1 MTASPGIRSSVLA
14 RPLRI
19 GAVEV
24 PNRIMQT
31 AHSKQYSDRV
41 ESDRETAYYVRRARG
56 GCGLFVAGNHF
67 VHPTGSI
74 RGFEDAYRAEG
85 VAASKRM
92 TDAVH
97 EAGAKILVQLNHHGA
112 QAQPD
117 GPDGPRAVY
126 APSRLL
132 SPSTAHATREM
143 DRADIAALVEGW
155 ALSAAHARDGG
166 FDGVEIH
173 MAHGYLLHQF
183 LSPLYNARTDAYGG
197 DLEGRTR
204 FPREVLRAVRDRVGD
219 DFTVGIRIV
228 ANEFHPDGL
237 DGAGM
242 LEAIARLRAEARI
255 DFLDLAAGGYHN
267 VHYVFPSSPM
277 PYAWLRDDVAA
288 VKAANPDVPVFGVGA
303 ARSVE
308 EAEEVVASGIADMV
322 ALTRAQI
329 ADPDLGRKLL
339 GVEPV
344 DAGQRGI
351 RHCIRLNQGCLGR
364 GSRGLAMSC
373 TVNPLAGRELER
385 GQRPRAAS
393 VQRWI
398 VVGGG
403 PAGMRAAVEL
413 ATDGHAVT
421 LVERA
426 DELGGQ
432 LRLARRVPGRE
443 SVGLLVDDLERDLA
457 AAGVEVRLGMEATA
471 ETLRAER
478 ADGIVV
484 ATGAVAPATTSLALG
499 GAYTGG
505 FPTHGTIDAF
515 SAVQRPGEGRRGD
528 ASAAEDRAAAAA
540 PLGRRI
546 AVVDADGTAYAA
558 GIVLTLLAH
567 VDELELIT
575 PFETVFPHIGAGY
588 DRPLLLE
595 RLGAHGGFQRRAAHL
610 VEGIEPGA
618 LTVRDALTGAV
629 EMIPGVDAVVAIE
642 PRASVGIPGLETD
655 TDAAPRVVAIGDAF
669 APRTIDA
676 AVFEAVELAYDVA
689 GLATL
694 RG

>member
-14 RPLRI
+14 QPLRI
-19 GAVEV
+19 GAVTV

-41 ESDRETAYYVRRARG
+41 ESDRETAYYVRRALG

-74 RGFEDAYRAEG
+74 RGFEDAYRPEG

-97 EAGAKILVQLNHHGA
+97 EAGAKIFVQLNHHGA

-126 APSRLL
+126 APSRSI
-132 SPSTAHATREM
+132 SPSTGHATREM
-143 DRADIAALVEGW
+143 DRADIASFVEGW
-155 ALSAAHARDGG
+155 ALSAEHARDGG

-183 LSPLYNARTDAYGG
+183 LSPLYNARTDEYGAG
-197 DLEGRTR
+197 EDAAGLEGRTR
-204 FPREVLRAVRDRVGD
+204 FPREVLRAVRERVGD

-228 ANEFHPDGL
+228 ANEFHPDGI

-242 LEAIARLRAEARI
+242 REVIARLRQEARI
-255 DFLDLAAGGYHN
+255 NFLDLAAGGYHN

-288 VKAANPDVPVFGVGA
+288 IKAANPDVPVFGVGA

-308 EAEEVVASGIADMV
+308 EAEEVVGSGVADMV

-339 GVEPV
+339 GVAPV
-344 DAGQRGI
+344 DTGERGI

-385 GQRPRAAS
+385 GGRPRAAS
-393 VQRWI
+393 SQRWV

-413 ATDGHAVT
+413 ASDGHPVT
-421 LVERA
+421 LLERTG
-426 DELGGQ
+426 ELGGQ

-457 AAGVEVRLGMEATA
+457 AVGVDVRLGVEATA
-471 ETLRAER
+471 EAVRGLGP
-478 ADGIVV
+478 DGVVV
-484 ATGAVAPATTSLALG
+484 ATGAAAPATTSLALG
-499 GAYTGG
+499 GAYAGG
-505 FPTHGTIDAF
+505 FPAEGTVDAF
-515 SAVQRPGEGRRGD
+515 AAVSG
-528 ASAAEDRAAAAA
+528 A

-558 GIVLTLLAH
+558 GIVLTLLEQ

-588 DRPLLLE
+588 DRPLLLD
-595 RLGAHGGFQRRAAHL
+595 RLGAHGGFRRSVARR
-610 VEGIEPGA
+610 VGRIEPGA
-618 LTVRDALTGAV
+618 VTIRDALTGAV
-629 EMIPGVDAVVAIE
+629 DAIRGVDAVVAIE
-642 PRASVGIPGLETD
+642 PRASIGVPGLD
-655 TDAAPRVVAIGDAF
+655 TDAAAAASVSARVVVIGDAF

-676 AVFEAVELAYDVA
+676 AIFEAVELAYDVA

>member
-1 MTASPGIRSSVLA
+1 MTASPGIHSSVLA
-14 RPLRI
+14 QPLRI
-19 GAVEV
+19 GAVTV

-85 VAASKRM
+85 VAASQRM

-97 EAGAKILVQLNHHGA
+97 EAGAKIFVQLNHHGA

-117 GPDGPRAVY
+117 GPEGPRAVY
-126 APSRLL
+126 APSRIL

-155 ALSAAHARDGG
+155 ALSAENARNGG

-183 LSPLYNARTDAYGG
+183 LSPLYNARTDEYGAGEYGG

-204 FPREVLRAVRDRVGD
+204 FPREVLRAVRERVGD

-228 ANEFHPDGL
+228 ANEFHPDGI

-242 LEAIARLRAEARI
+242 REVIARLRADARI

-329 ADPDLGRKLL
+329 ADPDLGRKLIGL
-339 GVEPV
+339 EPV
-344 DAGQRGI
+344 DGAERGI

-385 GQRPRAAS
+385 RERPRTAS
-393 VQRWI
+393 PQRWI

-413 ATDGHAVT
+413 ATDGHSVT
-421 LVERA
+421 LIERA
-426 DELGGQ
+426 HELGGQ

-443 SVGLLVDDLERDLA
+443 SVGLLVDDLVRDLA
-457 AAGVEVRLGMEATA
+457 AAGVEVRLGVDATA
-471 ETLRAER
+471 ETLGNEA

-484 ATGAVAPATTSLALG
+484 AAGAVAPAGTSLALG

-505 FPTHGTIDAF
+505 FPAAGTVDAF
-515 SAVQRPGEGRRGD
+515 AAVSPE
-528 ASAAEDRAAAAA
+528 ADRA

-558 GIVLTLLAH
+558 GIVLTLLER

-595 RLGAHGGFQRRAAHL
+595 RLGAHGGFQRRPAHR

-618 LTVRDALTGAV
+618 VTVRDTLTGAV

-642 PRASVGIPGLETD
+642 PRAAVGIPGLTAEPH
-655 TDAAPRVVAIGDAF
+655 AAPRVVVIGDAF

-676 AVFEAVELAYDVA
+676 AIFEAVELAYDVA
-689 GLATL
+689 GLAVL

>member
-14 RPLRI
+14 QTLRI
-19 GAVEV
+19 GSVTV

-41 ESDRETAYYVRRARG
+41 ESDRETAYYVRRALG

-74 RGFEDAYRAEG
+74 RGFEDAYRPEG
-85 VAASKRM
+85 VAASKSM

-97 EAGAKILVQLNHHGA
+97 EAGARIFVQLNHHGA

-117 GPDGPRAVY
+117 GPDGPRTVY
-126 APSRLL
+126 APSRLI
-132 SPSTAHATREM
+132 SPSTGHATREM
-143 DRADIAALVEGW
+143 DHADIASFIEGW
-155 ALSAAHARDGG
+155 ALSAEHARDGG

-183 LSPLYNARTDAYGG
+183 LSPLYNSRQDEYGR

-204 FPREVLRAVRDRVGD
+204 FPREVLRAVRARVGD

-228 ANEFHPDGL
+228 ANEFHPEGI

-242 LEAIARLRAEARI
+242 REVIARLRQDTRI

-288 VKAANPDVPVFGVGA
+288 IKAANPEVPVFGVGA

-308 EAEEVVASGIADMV
+308 EAEEVVASGVADMV

-339 GVEPV
+339 GLEPV
-344 DAGQRGI
+344 DTGERGI

-385 GQRPRAAS
+385 GERPRAAS
-393 VQRWI
+393 PQRWI

-421 LVERA
+421 LLERSDA
-426 DELGGQ
+426 LGGQ

-443 SVGLLVDDLERDLA
+443 SVGLLVDDLERDVVA
-457 AAGVEVRLGMEATA
+457 VGVDVRLGVEATA
-471 ETLRAER
+471 ETLRGLGAE
-478 ADGIVV
+478 GIVV

-499 GAYTGG
+499 GAYAGG
-505 FPTHGTIDAF
+505 FPADATIDAF
-515 SAVQRPGEGRRGD
+515 TAVSG
-528 ASAAEDRAAAAA
+528 S

-558 GIVLTLLAH
+558 GIVLTLLER

-575 PFETVFPHIGAGY
+575 PFETLFPHIGAGY

-595 RLGAHGGFQRRAAHL
+595 RLGAHGGFRRSVARR
-610 VEGIEPGA
+610 VERIEPGA
-618 LTVRDALTGAV
+618 VTVRDALTGAADA
-629 EMIPGVDAVVAIE
+629 IPGVDAVVAIE
-642 PRASVGIPGLETD
+642 PRASVAVPGLVPD
-655 TDAAPRVVAIGDAF
+655 PPAAASGPRIITIGDAF

-676 AVFEAVELAYDVA
+676 AIFEAVELAYDVA
-689 GLATL
+689 GLAVL